1 MVSNQMDSFP
11 LSILNVQHYLTL
23 LITPNHTHTQK
34 NPQQN
39 NASSEAMG
47 IGKWGS
53 VGQKTRSFS
62 YTRSINSG
70 DLIYSN
76 VAIINAVLTTV
87 NNTVLYV
94 CLKFAKMIDLKW
106 FHHTYPK

>member
-1 MVSNQMDSFP
+1 MDSFP

-23 LITPNHTHTQK
+23 LITPDHTHTHTQK
-34 NPQQN
+34 PQQN
-39 NASSEAMG
+39 SASSEAMG

-53 VGQKTRSFS
+53 IGQKTRSFS

-76 VAIINAVLTTV
+76 VAIINAVLATV

-94 CLKFAKMIDLKW
+94 CLKFAKMVDLKC